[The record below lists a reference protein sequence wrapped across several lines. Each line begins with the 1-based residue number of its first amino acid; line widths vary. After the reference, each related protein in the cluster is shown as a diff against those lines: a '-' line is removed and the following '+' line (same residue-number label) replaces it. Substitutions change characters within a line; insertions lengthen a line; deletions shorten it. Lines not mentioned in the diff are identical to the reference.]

1 MSIRNLYSFEVEFFT
16 NRHSIE
22 KIVTLTAQETANLY
36 RWTFQLPLSAPV
48 DLNEVTE
55 AQFEEMTDEL
65 EDIPVDEFIEEESE
79 FSTGDEVAGDDS
91 MMEEPA
97 EVGTEEAPE
106 VVEEE
111 AL

>member
-55 AQFEEMTDEL
+55 AQFEDMTDEL
-65 EDIPVDEFIEEESE
+65 AYQYLYCYL
-79 FSTGDEVAGDDS
+79 GDPGATFDTSLLPEWIIDS
-91 MMEEPA
+91 WGM
-97 EVGTEEAPE
+97 
-106 VVEEE
+106 
-111 AL
+111 